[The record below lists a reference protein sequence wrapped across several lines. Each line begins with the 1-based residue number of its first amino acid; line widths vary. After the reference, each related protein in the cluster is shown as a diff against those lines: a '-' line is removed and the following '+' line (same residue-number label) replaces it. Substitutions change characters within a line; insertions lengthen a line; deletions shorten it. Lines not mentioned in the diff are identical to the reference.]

1 MIIALFMSV
10 LVAGQD
16 PCDGDFESAAC
27 AAAQIAAATRELSLP
42 DIQTDLDGGAEIYRA
57 VFDADSLFPLPA
69 VSFERRL
76 GRSPELVV
84 YGAGGRPPLRRE
96 IGADVWRTV
105 QQRSRYA
112 GRQLERDERR
122 ILQCYISSTAVV
134 QIARPHLPKLG
145 ETHRVITR
153 PISVSQNSCEGGL
166 TWDFAAF
173 LSDLA
178 CGQIPECDAMGDRS
192 HFTQAVWHL
201 EGLSKLR
208 GDRLAAASL
217 YTDSG
222 RAPLVRRSGE
232 PLNEVRVAEWL
243 RPEDGATLEWGG
255 TRVRAARAYDD
266 EGPDAISRFIA
277 QQDAS
282 VGELSFHPA
291 EFGAESGE
299 VGWVT
304 GTVEYSVQ
312 AGSAWQSYEAE
323 YRQTW
328 LGSED
333 HWRLWTMTVGQFDL
347 RPAGPEQEA
356 AVAGQ

>member
-1 MIIALFMSV
+1 MIIALFMSAV
-10 LVAGQD
+10 VAGQD

-42 DIQTDLDGGAEIYRA
+42 DVQADLNGGAEIYRA
-57 VFDADSLFPLPA
+57 VFDADSLFPPPA

-84 YGAGGRPPLRRE
+84 YGAGGQPPLRRD

-112 GRQLERDERR
+112 GRRLERDERR
-122 ILQCYISSTAVV
+122 SMQCYFSSTAVV
-134 QIARPHLPKLG
+134 QIALPHLPKPG
-145 ETHRVITR
+145 DTHRVLTR

-192 HFTQAVWHL
+192 HFTQPLQHL
-201 EGLSKLR
+201 DGLAKLR

-217 YTDSG
+217 YAASG

-232 PLNEVRVAEWL
+232 RLKEERVAKWL
-243 RPEDGATLEWGG
+243 DPEFGATLDWDGA
-255 TRVRAARAYDD
+255 RVRAAQDHDD

-277 QQDAS
+277 GQDPS
-282 VGELSFHPA
+282 GGGLGFRPT
-291 EFGAESGE
+291 EFGAESEE

-304 GTVEYSVQ
+304 GTVGYSVQ
-312 AGSAWQSYEAE
+312 TEGTWQTYEAE
-323 YRQTW
+323 YRQAW
-328 LGSED
+328 LKSED
-333 HWRLWTMTVGQFDL
+333 HWRLWTMTVGRFELQPA
-347 RPAGPEQEA
+347 RPDQEA
-356 AVAGQ
+356 MVAGQ